1 MPTHREVLLRHLA
14 PTSDSPM
21 GLNIERAEGVYMYS
35 PEGKRYLDLIAGISV
50 SNVGHRHPKV
60 VNAIKNQVDKHL
72 HLMVFGEYLQSP
84 QVTFANALT
93 STLPDS
99 LDSVYFVSSGSEA
112 VEGAIKLAKKVTGR
126 SGLVSFEN
134 AYHGSTTG
142 ALSLM
147 GNEEFKHPFYPLLPE
162 TSVIRHGN
170 FGDLEKITTETAAV
184 FLETIQGEAGIRVP
198 SVEYIQTLKNRCTE
212 TGALLV
218 LDEIQCGFGRTGK
231 MFAFE
236 HFNIVP
242 DILLIA
248 KGMGGGMPI
257 GAFVASNDLMS
268 SLSHDPILGHITT
281 FGGHPVSCAAGQACL
296 SVIQEEK
303 LVESIPAKENLFR
316 KLLNHPEIREIRGK
330 GLMLALQLRDSE
342 QLFPA
347 IDRCIENGIVTDW
360 FLFCD
365 SAMRIAPPLTI
376 TEEEIAEAC
385 AIINESIIQ
394 TVSNPIANN

>member
-1 MPTHREVLLRHLA
+1 MFDP
-14 PTSDSPM
+14 S
-21 GLNIERAEGVYMYS
+21 
-35 PEGKRYLDLIAGISV
+35 GKKYLDLIAGISV

-60 VNAIKNQVDKHL
+60 VQAIKDQVDKHL
-72 HLMVFGEYLQSP
+72 HLMVYGEYVQSP
-84 QVTFANALT
+84 QITFANALT

-99 LDSVYFVSSGSEA
+99 LDSVYFVNSGSEA
-112 VEGAIKLAKKVTGR
+112 IEGAIKLAKKATGR

-162 TSVIRHGN
+162 TSVICHGN
-170 FGDLEKITTETAAV
+170 LDDLKNITTETAAV

-198 SVEYIQTLKNRCTE
+198 SVEYMQALRNRCTE

-236 HFNIVP
+236 HFNIIP
-242 DILLIA
+242 DILLLA

-257 GAFVASNDLMS
+257 GAFVASNELMS
-268 SLSHDPILGHITT
+268 TLSHDPILGHITT

-376 TEEEIAEAC
+376 TEDEIAEAC
-385 AIINESIIQ
+385 AIINESI
-394 TVSNPIANN
+394 TK